1 MKTFSFA
8 GYFLFTFHIM
18 ENTFKGIM
26 NWETLIKPVIIGKS
40 EKTLL
45 KVIEIKRGNAIGLF
59 GVS

>member
-45 KVIEIKRGNAIGLF
+45 KVI
-59 GVS
+59 